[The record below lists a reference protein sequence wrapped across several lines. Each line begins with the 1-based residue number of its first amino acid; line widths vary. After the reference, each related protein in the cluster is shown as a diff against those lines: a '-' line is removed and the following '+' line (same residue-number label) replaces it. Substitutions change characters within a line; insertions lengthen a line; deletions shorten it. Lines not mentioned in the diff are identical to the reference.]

1 MASVATYLNF
11 LGNTEE
17 AFEFYRSVF
26 GGEFTSLRRMGE
38 MEGMQIPDDVKSK
51 IMHIALP
58 ITAGHELMGTDMIES
73 MGHVLHQGNNVSIVL
88 NLDNLDEANRLY
100 AGLASGSPDD
110 QPIFQAPWGAHF
122 GMCVDPFGTRWMF
135 NIAG

>member
-11 LGNTEE
+11 MGNTEE
-17 AFEFYRSVF
+17 AFEFYRSIF
-26 GGEFTSLRRMGE
+26 GGEFTNLQRMGS
-38 MEGMQIPDDVKSK
+38 MEGMPIPDAAKDK

-58 ITAGHELMGTDMIES
+58 ITAGHELMGTDMIEE

-88 NLDNLDEANRLY
+88 NLDTLDEANRIY
-100 AGLASGSPDD
+100 TGLASGGPDD
-110 QPIFQAPWGAHF
+110 QPIFQAPWGAYF

-135 NIAG
+135 NVLA